1 MTRNL
6 LKRKIASGWMLET
19 STMYAEGEGS
29 VAEGTHAYAKLAWPV
44 AQDRSLLFDHRQAST
59 TGT

>member
-19 STMYAEGEGS
+19 STMYAEGENS
-29 VAEGTHAYAKLAWPV
+29 VAEGTHAYAKRGRGRDA
-44 AQDRSLLFDHRQAST
+44 RRCCST
-59 TGT
+59 TARRPRSGT